1 MSKILMSNCK
11 KGIYVDKNF
20 NAVENCADIIFF
32 DKNIFFKNINQEID
46 NKTFLNFGF
55 R

>member
-1 MSKILMSNCK
+1 MSNCK

-20 NAVENCADIIFF
+20 NTVENCVDINFF
-32 DKNIFFKNINQEID
+32 DKNIFPQEID